1 MAYIPAVTSVTS
13 TSGAYK
19 AGSVIVIQVSFDNAV
34 VVNGTPQLELATSPS
49 VFADFTELTNSGV
62 TLNFSYTV
70 QAGDTSALLEVASAN
85 ALILN
90 GGTITSASELPDLTL
105 PINST
110 TGSLSTSATV
120 IIDTTLPAA
129 PTAPDL
135 INASDTG
142 GSNSDNITNV
152 ITPTF
157 TGTSEAYA
165 EITLYDTNGT
175 TPLGQ
180 TTANGSGTWSITTSA
195 ALAQGAH
202 TLTTKATD
210 TAGNVSNASAGLT
223 VTIDTAA
230 PSVTSITRA
239 SVSPTSADQVAYT
252 VLFSEILSRAPDYGL
267 TKSGTA
273 NGFISSVSGST
284 DSAIQTVIVSNLT
297 GDGTLGL
304 EVLAGS
310 PAADLAGNSVAAFSG
325 GEVYTV
331 DNIAPAIGS
340 VGVPASGEYAPGDS
354 LDFTVNFNE
363 AVTVDTTGGTP
374 RLALTLDTGTVY
386 AQYLS
391 ASGGTALT
399 FRYVVAAGDLDTNG
413 VALAGSLSL
422 NGGTLK
428 DAVGNTANLSLNS
441 VGALTGVLVE
451 SQGPSVASIS
461 LIDSATSNAASVQY
475 TVVFDEAVSGVDT
488 SDFILAGSGVTGN
501 IAGISGS
508 GTTFTVTVDTV
519 SGNGTLRLDVNPS
532 NTGIQNFA
540 GKPLLSGYTSGASY
554 QIDQSGPS
562 VSSVTIPADRS
573 YLEGDVLAF
582 TVNFNE
588 SATVSGAPSLALT
601 LDTGG
606 TVYADYVSGS
616 GTSALVFAYTV
627 VSGNADANG
636 IVLAASLTL
645 NGATIRDAVGND
657 TTLTLNNV
665 GSLTGVLID
674 AALVPPVF
682 DSAVVTGNSLVIS
695 YTEATTLD
703 STHIPAAS
711 TYEVKVGG
719 VTTAVSHV
727 VVDAQAKTATLTLST
742 AVTAGQAV
750 TVAYT
755 DPTTGDDSN
764 ALQNAAGADAGSF
777 LATTVTNNTVVPPVV
792 VPPVS
797 GGITITA
804 PVGGGTLQGTAQGD
818 TFNGSAFKDVI
829 YTAGGADSVDAGGGI
844 DTVVMAGARDQYSIA
859 LQADGSYVV
868 RSLVDTGTVATLT
881 NVERLSFDNQ
891 LIALDSTT
899 TTGRMAELY
908 NLALGR
914 NPEESGL
921 DFYIDANNQ
930 GITTEQLALSFVSSP
945 EFVALH
951 GSQDNSTFLT
961 QLYQAAFDRA
971 PDAEGLA
978 FYMQHLAQNPGP
990 AGQASVIANF
1000 IDSSE
1005 LAIKLAGLV
1014 NQGVPLLEV

>member
-1 MAYIPAVTSVTS
+1 MAYTPAVTSVTS

-19 AGSVIVIQVSFDNAV
+19 AGAVIVIQVSFDYAV

-49 VFADFTELTNSGV
+49 VFADFTALTNGDM
-62 TLNFSYTV
+62 TLNFAYTV
-70 QAGDTSALLEVASAN
+70 QAGDTSALLEVASTN

-110 TGSLSTSATV
+110 TGSLSSSATV
-120 IIDTTLPAA
+120 VIDTTLPTA
-129 PTAPDL
+129 PSAPDL
-135 INASDTG
+135 TSASDAG
-142 GSNSDNITNV
+142 ASNSDNVTNV
-152 ITPTF
+152 ITPTL
-157 TGTSEAYA
+157 TGTSEANA
-165 EITLYDTNGT
+165 EITLYDTDGT
-175 TPLGQ
+175 TPLGHA
-180 TTANGSGTWSITTSA
+180 TANNSGTWSITTNV
-195 ALAQGAH
+195 ALTQGAH
-202 TLTTKATD
+202 TLTAKAID
-210 TAGNVSNASAGLT
+210 AAGNTSSASAGLT
-223 VTIDTAA
+223 VAIDTTA
-230 PSVTSITRA
+230 PTVSSITRA
-239 SVSPTSADQVAYT
+239 DANPTTADNLTYTVVFNESVTGLSTSAFD
-252 VLFSEILSRAPDYGL
+252 L
-267 TKSGTA
+267 TETGTA
-273 NGFISSVSGST
+273 NGSISSVSGSGST
-284 DSAIQTVIVSNLT
+284 YNVTVNSVT
-297 GDGTLGL
+297 GDGTLRL
-304 EVLAGS
+304 DLLAS
-310 PAADLAGNSVAAFSG
+310 QARDVAGNAAAGYTSGNPYTLDNTGPAVA
-325 GEVYTV
+325 
-331 DNIAPAIGS
+331 S
-340 VGVPASGEYAPGDS
+340 VGVPADGAYAPGDS

-374 RLALTLDTGTVY
+374 RVALTLDTSTVY

-391 ASGGTALT
+391 GSGNTALV

-428 DAVGNTANLSLNS
+428 DAVGNNANLSLNS

-451 SQGPSVASIS
+451 SQGPSVTSIS
-461 LIDSATSNAASVQY
+461 LNDSATSNATSVQY

-488 SDFILAGSGVTGN
+488 SDFILTGSGVIGN

-508 GTTFTVTVDTV
+508 GTTFTVAVDTV

-532 NTGIQNFA
+532 NTGIQNLA

-562 VSSVTIPADRS
+562 VSSVTPPADRS
-573 YLEGDVLAF
+573 YLEGEVLAF

-588 SATVSGAPSLALT
+588 AATVSGTPRLALT

-616 GTSALVFAYTV
+616 GTSALVFTYTV
-627 VSGNADANG
+627 VAGNADANG
-636 IVLAASLTL
+636 IALAASLAL
-645 NGATIRDAVGND
+645 NGATITDTAGNNA
-657 TTLTLNNV
+657 TLTLNNV
-665 GSLTGVLID
+665 GSLAGVLID

-682 DSAVVTGNSLVIS
+682 NSAVVTGNSLVIS

-719 VTTAVSHV
+719 VTTTVTNV

-742 AVTAGQAV
+742 AATAGQAV

-764 ALQNAAGADAGSF
+764 ALQNAAGTDAGSF
-777 LATTVTNNTVVPPVV
+777 LATTVTNNTVAPPVV
-792 VPPVS
+792 VPPAS
-797 GGITITA
+797 GGITVTA
-804 PVGGGTLQGTAQGD
+804 PAGGGTLQGTAQGD
-818 TFNGSAFKDVI
+818 TFNGSTFKDVI
-829 YTAGGADSVDAGGGI
+829 FTAGGADSVDAGAGI

-891 LIALDSTT
+891 LLALDSTT

-961 QLYQAAFDRA
+961 QLYQAAFNRA
-971 PDAEGLA
+971 PDADGLA
-978 FYMQHLAQNPGP
+978 FYMQHLAQNPGA

>member
-1 MAYIPAVTSVTS
+1 MAYTPVVTSVTS

-19 AGSVIVIQVSFDNAV
+19 AGTVIVIQVSFDYAV
-34 VVNGTPQLELATSPS
+34 VVNGTPQLELATSPTTQ
-49 VFADFTELTNSGV
+49 FADFTELTNSGT
-62 TLNFSYTV
+62 TLNFSYIV
-70 QAGDTSALLEVASAN
+70 QTGDTSANLEVASVN

-90 GGTITSASELPDLTL
+90 GGTITSASEPADLTL
-105 PINST
+105 PVDST

-120 IIDTTLPAA
+120 VVDTTLPAA

-135 INASDTG
+135 DSGSDAGAS
-142 GSNSDNITNV
+142 SIDNITNV
-152 ITPTF
+152 ATPTF

-175 TPLGQ
+175 TPVGHA
-180 TTANGSGTWSITTSA
+180 TANGFGNWSITTSS
-195 ALAQGAH
+195 ALAEGTH
-202 TLTTKATD
+202 TLTTKAAD
-210 TAGNVSNASAGLT
+210 AAGNVSSASAGLT
-223 VTIDTAA
+223 VNIDTTA
-230 PSVTSITRA
+230 PIVDSITRIDA
-239 SVSPTSADQVAYT
+239 SPTTADQLSYT
-252 VLFSEILSRAPDYGL
+252 VTFSESVTDLSTSAFDL
-267 TKSGTA
+267 TTTGTA
-273 NGFISSVSGST
+273 NGSISSVSGSGNT
-284 DSAIQTVIVSNLT
+284 YNVTVNSVT
-297 GDGTLGL
+297 GDGTLRL
-304 EVLAGS
+304 ELLAS
-310 PAADLAGNSVAAFSG
+310 QVRDVAGNAAAGYTGGTPYTLDNTGPAVA
-325 GEVYTV
+325 
-331 DNIAPAIGS
+331 S
-340 VGVPASGEYAPGDS
+340 VGVPANGAYAPGDS

-363 AVTVDTTGGTP
+363 AVTVDTSGGTP
-374 RLALTLDTGTVY
+374 RVALTLDTGTVY
-386 AQYLS
+386 AQYV
-391 ASGGTALT
+391 SGSGSPALVL
-399 FRYVVAAGDLDTNG
+399 RYVVAAGDLDTNG

-428 DAVGNTANLSLNS
+428 DAVGNNANLSLNA

-451 SQGPSVASIS
+451 GQGPSVASIS
-461 LIDSATSNAASVQY
+461 LNDSATSNATSVHY

-519 SGNGTLRLDVNPS
+519 SGNGTLRLDLNAV
-532 NTGIQNFA
+532 NTGIQNLA

-588 SATVSGAPSLALT
+588 AATVTGTPSLALT

-606 TVYADYVSGS
+606 TVHADYVSGS

-627 VSGNADANG
+627 VAGNADANG
-636 IVLAASLTL
+636 IALAASLAL
-645 NGATIRDAVGND
+645 NGATITDTAGNNA
-657 TTLTLNNV
+657 TLTLNNV
-665 GSLTGVLID
+665 GSLAGVLID
-674 AALVPPVF
+674 AALVPPLF
-682 DSAVVTGNSLVIS
+682 NSAVVTGNSLVIS

-703 STHIPAAS
+703 STHIPATS

-719 VTTAVSHV
+719 VTTAVTNV
-727 VVDAQAKTATLTLST
+727 VVDALAKTATLTLSS
-742 AVTAGQAV
+742 AATAGQAV

-764 ALQNAAGADAGSF
+764 ALQNAAGTDASSF
-777 LATTVTNNTVVPPVV
+777 LATTVTNNTVAPPVV
-792 VPPVS
+792 VPPAS
-797 GGITITA
+797 GGITVTA
-804 PVGGGTLQGTAQGD
+804 PAGGGTLQGTAQGD

-829 YTAGGADSVDAGGGI
+829 FTAGGADSVDAGGGI

-899 TTGRMAELY
+899 ATGRMAELY
-908 NLALGR
+908 TLALGR

-921 DFYIDANNQ
+921 DFYINANNQ
-930 GITTEQLALSFVSSP
+930 GITTEQLVLSFVSSP

-951 GSQDNSTFLT
+951 GSQDDGTFLT

-971 PDAEGLA
+971 PDADGLA
-978 FYMQHLAQNPGP
+978 FYMQHLAQNPGA